1 MIREHRIADSKYADM
16 MQVVS
21 VANRELL
28 ARRGIPMS
36 TRTSKLATAAYLAL
50 FVFSLVVGRMAGG
63 ALAYIF
69 AFLLTLPWGA
79 IGVSVVDS
87 VSESGLDNLWVGGAI
102 LAVGALLNAAIVYYV
117 AGRLHRIFASIGT
130 SLT

>member
-1 MIREHRIADSKYADM
+1 
-16 MQVVS
+16 
-21 VANRELL
+21 
-28 ARRGIPMS
+28 MS
-36 TRTSKLATAAYLAL
+36 TRTSMLATAAYLAL
-50 FVFSLVVGRMAGG
+50 FVVSLVVGRMAGG

-69 AFLLTLPWGA
+69 AFLLTLPWGP

-87 VSESGLDNLWVGGAI
+87 VSKSGLDNLWVGGAI

-117 AGRLHRIFASIGT
+117 AGKLHRIFASIGT